1 MHNEVKKRVEDG
13 DIRGLQYV
21 FVNCLDV
28 DPTFEKYKEDFE
40 YCCKNVPQMF
50 ERHADLT
57 THIDNN
63 QDHWNDDYWNGLKV
77 DLLKNFS
84 KERFEHMRN
93 VAKVVYA
100 DKVSRLIQ
108 GRQREQEL
116 EVERECKKLAQ
127 ENKRIEEE
135 IQKNRNAQCKSNL
148 YNISRDQSDRNTEV
162 QLNINKTS
170 KQREEELKLERE
182 RKKLAQEN
190 KRIEEEI
197 QKNRNIQNQPNINT
211 RSVSGAGGVEGKK
224 VLGAVLVIVALLII
238 ILILISIVQN

>member
-1 MHNEVKKRVEDG
+1 MRHASPRLIKYWICEEVVETMHNEVKKRVEDG

-40 YCCKNVPQMF
+40 YCCKNMPQMF
-50 ERHADLT
+50 ARHADLT
-57 THIDNN
+57 THMDNN
-63 QDHWNDDYWNGLKV
+63 QNHWTDDYWNGLKV

-116 EVERECKKLAQ
+116 E
-127 ENKRIEEE
+127 
-135 IQKNRNAQCKSNL
+135 
-148 YNISRDQSDRNTEV
+148 
-162 QLNINKTS
+162 
-170 KQREEELKLERE
+170 LERE
-182 RKKLAQEN
+182 RKKLEQEN
-190 KRIEEEI
+190 KRFEEEI
-197 QKNRNIQNQPNINT
+197 QKNRNIQNQPCNNT
-211 RSVSGAGGVEGKK
+211 RNVQGTGGAEIKK
-224 VLGAVLVIVALLII
+224 VMGAVLVIVALIVV
-238 ILILISIVQN
+238 ILILIRVI

>member
-116 EVERECKKLAQ
+116 EVERE
-127 ENKRIEEE
+127 
-135 IQKNRNAQCKSNL
+135 
-148 YNISRDQSDRNTEV
+148 
-162 QLNINKTS
+162 
-170 KQREEELKLERE
+170 

-211 RSVSGAGGVEGKK
+211 RSVSGAGGIEGKK

>member
-40 YCCKNVPQMF
+40 YCCKNMPQMF
-50 ERHADLT
+50 ARHADLT
-57 THIDNN
+57 THMDNN
-63 QDHWNDDYWNGLKV
+63 QNHWTDDYWNGLKV

-116 EVERECKKLAQ
+116 E
-127 ENKRIEEE
+127 
-135 IQKNRNAQCKSNL
+135 
-148 YNISRDQSDRNTEV
+148 
-162 QLNINKTS
+162 
-170 KQREEELKLERE
+170 LERE
-182 RKKLAQEN
+182 RKKLEQEN
-190 KRIEEEI
+190 KRFEEEI
-197 QKNRNIQNQPNINT
+197 QKNRNIQNQPCNNT
-211 RSVSGAGGVEGKK
+211 RNVQGTGGAEIKK
-224 VLGAVLVIVALLII
+224 VMGAVLVIVALIVV
-238 ILILISIVQN
+238 ILILIRVI

>member
-40 YCCKNVPQMF
+40 YCCKNMPQMF
-50 ERHADLT
+50 ARHADLT
-57 THIDNN
+57 THMDNN
-63 QDHWNDDYWNGLKV
+63 QNHWTDDYWNGLKV

-116 EVERECKKLAQ
+116 ELERERKKLEQ
-127 ENKRIEEE
+127 ENKRFEEE
-135 IQKNRNAQCKSNL
+135 IRKNHNVQSRSNS
-148 YNISRDQSDRNTEV
+148 YNISGDQSDRNTEV

-170 KQREEELKLERE
+170 RQQEQELELERE
-182 RKKLAQEN
+182 RKKLEQEN
-190 KRIEEEI
+190 KRFEEESP
-197 QKNRNIQNQPNINT
+197 KNRNIQNQPCNNT
-211 RSVSGAGGVEGKK
+211 RNVQGTGGAEIKK
-224 VLGAVLVIVALLII
+224 VMGAVLVIVALIVV
-238 ILILISIVQN
+238 ILILIRVI